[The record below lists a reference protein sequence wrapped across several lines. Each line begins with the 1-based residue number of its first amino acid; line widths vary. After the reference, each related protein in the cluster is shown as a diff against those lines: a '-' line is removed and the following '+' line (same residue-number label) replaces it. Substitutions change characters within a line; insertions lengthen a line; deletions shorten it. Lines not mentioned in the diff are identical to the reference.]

1 MEVPEFLAETM
12 GEYEKRRMGRRIG
25 FGERPALL
33 VVDMQ
38 RGFTDVDC
46 PVASDL
52 DSQAD
57 SITELLEIRA
67 GTRMPGSVLR
77 ARASAPISA
86 TPERCGPRARECT
99 CLRSGGP
106 WVDID
111 PRLTPVEGEAFFTK
125 TAASC
130 FFGTDLVAR
139 LTRQSIDTLIVTGCT
154 TSGCVRAT
162 VVDASSYGLRTMV
175 VEEAVGDRAMVPH
188 FASLFDMD
196 SKYADVIGLADTRE
210 YLREFRR
217 S

>member
-1 MEVPEFLAETM
+1 MEVPEFLAETL

-52 DSQAD
+52 DSQVD
-57 SITELLEIRA
+57 SIAELLEIARGRGCPVLFSALAFSPDLSDA
-67 GTRMPGSVLR
+67 GAMRTKGSGMHLL
-77 ARASAPISA
+77 AR
-86 TPERCGPRARECT
+86 
-99 CLRSGGP
+99 GGP

-210 YLREFRR
+210 YLRDYHH